1 MAGMSAERKPPS
13 IRTVWG
19 IAKSPEL
26 RLEDEDLYAVVYR
39 ETGKE
44 SLRKLTAGE
53 LSRVIRALQEMKDSA
68 RQNAGPEA
76 DGPRA
81 ETPGRWSQRRKLY
94 KEMRDLGLERSAGE
108 RAGPEDVPGGAD
120 RMAGAGTMRKAD
132 RGPESDPRPGPAEG
146 GGDMREGAR
155 RAEYGNKEEA
165 PHTAREG

>member
-68 RQNAGPEA
+68 RAERGP
-76 DGPRA
+76 GSGRTRA
-81 ETPGRWSQRRKLY
+81 ETPGRWSSGGSCIRRGGS
-94 KEMRDLGLERSAGE
+94 GLERSAGE
-108 RAGPEDVPGGAD
+108 RL
-120 RMAGAGTMRKAD
+120 
-132 RGPESDPRPGPAEG
+132 
-146 GGDMREGAR
+146 AR
-155 RAEYGNKEEA
+155 RMFQVERIEWLAPAQCGKLIEALKAIHARGRRKEA
-165 PHTAREG
+165 QP

>member
-44 SLRKLTAGE
+44 RLRKLTAGE

-68 RQNAGPEA
+68 RQSAGRKRTDEGG
-76 DGPRA
+76 DPRTV
-81 ETPGRWSQRRKLY
+81 EQRRKLY
-94 KEMRDLGLERSAGE
+94 KEMRDLGWSEAQVNGL
-108 RAGPEDVPGGAD
+108 
-120 RMAGAGTMRKAD
+120 
-132 RGPESDPRPGPAEG
+132 
-146 GGDMREGAR
+146 AR
-155 RAEYGNKEEA
+155 RMFQVERIEWLAPAQCGKLIEALKAIHARGRRKEA
-165 PHTAREG
+165 QP

>member
-44 SLRKLTAGE
+44 RLRKLTAGE

-68 RQNAGPEA
+68 RQSAGRKRTDEGG
-76 DGPRA
+76 DPRTV
-81 ETPGRWSQRRKLY
+81 EQRRKLY
-94 KEMRDLGLERSAGE
+94 KEMRDLGWSEAQVERIE
-108 RAGPEDVPGGAD
+108 WL
-120 RMAGAGTMRKAD
+120 
-132 RGPESDPRPGPAEG
+132 GPAQCGKLIEALKAIH
-146 GGDMREGAR
+146 AR
-155 RAEYGNKEEA
+155 GRRKEA
-165 PHTAREG
+165 QP

>member
-1 MAGMSAERKPPS
+1 MAGMSVERKPPS

-68 RQNAGPEA
+68 RQNAGRKRTDEGG
-76 DGPRA
+76 DPRTV
-81 ETPGRWSQRRKLY
+81 EQRRKLY
-94 KEMRDLGLERSAGE
+94 KEMRDLGWSEAQVNGLARRMFQVERIE
-108 RAGPEDVPGGAD
+108 WL
-120 RMAGAGTMRKAD
+120 
-132 RGPESDPRPGPAEG
+132 GPAQCGKLIEALKAIHTRG
-146 GGDMREGAR
+146 R
-155 RAEYGNKEEA
+155 RKEAE
-165 PHTAREG
+165 T

>member
-68 RQNAGPEA
+68 RQNAGRKRTDEGG
-76 DGPRA
+76 D
-81 ETPGRWSQRRKLY
+81 PGRWSSGGSCIRRC
-94 KEMRDLGLERSAGE
+94 GIW
-108 RAGPEDVPGGAD
+108 VGA
-120 RMAGAGTMRKAD
+120 K
-132 RGPESDPRPGPAEG
+132 
-146 GGDMREGAR
+146 R
-155 RAEYGNKEEA
+155 R
-165 PHTAREG
+165 